1 MKDFIKTF
9 LIIFIIECA
18 LSLIVI
24 GIADSIERGKRQRTE
39 AQEKKVELILE
50 QERELSEW
58 EMLQMA
64 IVLTES
70 NFDSLAVGAG
80 ECRGIFQLREIYVKE
95 VNNILERQGSDKRYT
110 FDDAFSIQK
119 SVEMFNILQE
129 DRNETYHVTTA
140 IRNHNRGG
148 AYIERVLKNMDQI
161 EKMEAVRRAIKGH
174 SENPSNHK
182 VRH

>member
-1 MKDFIKTF
+1 MRDFLKGFCISVVIGCIIAFITYGICVGIDKVVRKHNDAKKEKIE
-9 LIIFIIECA
+9 LIIEH
-18 LSLIVI
+18 
-24 GIADSIERGKRQRTE
+24 
-39 AQEKKVELILE
+39 
-50 QERELSEW
+50 ERELSEW

-70 NFDSLAVGAG
+70 NFDSLAVGTG

-95 VNNILERQGSDKRYT
+95 VNNILERQGSDKRYS

-161 EKMEAVRRAIKGH
+161 EKMEAVRRAIKEY

-182 VRH
+182 GR